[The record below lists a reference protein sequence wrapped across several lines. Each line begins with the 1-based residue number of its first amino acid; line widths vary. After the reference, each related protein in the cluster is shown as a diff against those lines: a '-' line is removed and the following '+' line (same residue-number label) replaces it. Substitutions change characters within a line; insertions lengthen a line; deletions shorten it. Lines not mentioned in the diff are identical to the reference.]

1 MYYRRAQKLCN
12 CGIMDLVPEKYR
24 SLSAEEAQKVGQQL
38 YRSRNYQEALSAFTA
53 VSCSSDES

>member
-1 MYYRRAQKLCN
+1 
-12 CGIMDLVPEKYR
+12 MDLVPEKYR